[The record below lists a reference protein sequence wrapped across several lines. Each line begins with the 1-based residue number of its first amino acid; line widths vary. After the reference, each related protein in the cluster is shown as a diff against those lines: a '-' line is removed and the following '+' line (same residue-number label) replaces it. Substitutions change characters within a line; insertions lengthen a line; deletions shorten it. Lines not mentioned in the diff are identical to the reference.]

1 MKNKVIALTL
11 AAALAFSSTSV
22 FAVEGTTL
30 ENNYSNYNNLKN
42 YISEIISGKLKVKR
56 VKINGKTVDLNSI
69 EWNTLLKTTKTEKVV
84 TETEKPVVNKPLM
97 QKPAES
103 QQADVKSIKTQPVAT
118 KPVAQETSPVKEEN
132 SGSPDTATVSS
143 SNLIYEQKVV
153 ELVNIERQKA
163 GLQALTLNSEISN
176 VARTKAKD
184 MADNNYF
191 AHQSPT
197 YGSAGDMLTKF
208 GIRSSAWGE
217 NLASGQKTPESVVA
231 AWMNSEGHRANI
243 MSPDFSRIGVGYV
256 TNSGGTP
263 YWTQVFAD

>member
-11 AAALAFSSTSV
+11 AAVLAFSSTSV
-22 FAVEGTTL
+22 FAAEGTKL
-30 ENNYSNYNNLKN
+30 EAKYSNYNNLKN
-42 YISEIISGKLKVKR
+42 YISEIISGKLKIKSVK
-56 VKINGKTVDLNSI
+56 VNGKTVDLNSI
-69 EWNTLLKTTKTEKVV
+69 DWNTLLKTAKTEKVV
-84 TETEKPVVNKPLM
+84 TEIEKPVVKKTPM
-97 QKPAES
+97 KKPAEA
-103 QQADVKSIKTQPVAT
+103 QQADVKQVEKQPVAT
-118 KPVAQETSPVKEEN
+118 KPATQQNSPVKEQNN
-132 SGSPDTATVSS
+132 SSNTVTVSS
-143 SNLIYEQKVV
+143 SNLSYEKKVV

-163 GLQALTLNSEISN
+163 GLQALTLDSEISN

-184 MADNNYF
+184 MAVNNYF

-208 GIRSSAWGE
+208 GIRWSAWGE
-217 NLASGQKTPESVVA
+217 NLASGQKNSESVVA

-256 TNSGGTP
+256 INSSGTP